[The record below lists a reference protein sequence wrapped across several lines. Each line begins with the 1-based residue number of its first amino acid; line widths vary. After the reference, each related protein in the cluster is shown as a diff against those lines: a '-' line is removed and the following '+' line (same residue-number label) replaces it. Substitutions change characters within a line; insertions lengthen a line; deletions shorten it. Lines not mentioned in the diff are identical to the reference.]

1 MHQIDKALGPHPQY
15 NWMLAAY
22 TIGSAVALPLTG
34 GLSDIFGR
42 RYFFMGGC
50 VISLIGTI
58 IAATAN
64 TVEQI
69 IPAMLLKGIGG
80 AAQQLA

>member
-1 MHQIDKALGPHPQY
+1 
-15 NWMLAAY
+15 MLTGY

-50 VISLIGTI
+50 FISLIGTI
-58 IAATAN
+58 IAVTAT
-64 TVEQI
+64 TVEGVV
-69 IPAMLLKGIGG
+69 PGMVFKGIGG

>member
-1 MHQIDKALGPHPQY
+1 MLTGSKTGPTDQY
-15 NWMLAAY
+15 NWMLTGY

-50 VISLIGTI
+50 VVSLVGTLI
-58 IAATAN
+58 TATA
-64 TVEQI
+64 TSVEGV
-69 IPAMLLKGIGG
+69 IPGMVLKGVGG